1 MIAILDFGA
10 GNITSVKNL
19 LYHLNVEPIITSKSD
34 DLLQVDKVIFP
45 GVGHADFAMN
55 QLFELQLVEF
65 IKSYDKPF
73 LGICLGFQ
81 LLCEFSEEGNT
92 HCLGILPAKVKKFP
106 DLDVVPH
113 VGWNEIYHNNHLI
126 FKDIPQ
132 NSDFYFVH
140 SYYIEVNPYCIAKT
154 NYILEFCAVANRN
167 NFYGVQF
174 HPEKSA
180 DLGKIILKNFLNL

>member
-55 QLFELQLVEF
+55 QLFELQLVQF

-106 DLDVVPH
+106 DSDVVPH

-140 SYYIEVNPYCIAKT
+140 SYYVEVNPYCIAET
-154 NYILEFCAVANRN
+154 NYILDFCAAANRN